1 MKRLLALCGLAMVV
15 LVLPGAPAEGQRDNR
30 LSITFAAVDHGDGA
44 VYRGPCGEVGVF
56 DTPKF
61 QEERILALLDHY
73 GTRDLAWVAG
83 SHYHVDHIGGLPGVA
98 SAPRVSVDRVY
109 DRGGGAGAYDS
120 PTYRRYHAWAT
131 STAIDRRSL
140 QTGDGFALCSGEQE
154 VTFEVLSAGRG
165 DTARGGTP
173 VVGENDKSLCLRVSY
188 RDFSHAS
195 CGDLN
200 GTDVEYRTDM
210 ESVVAPAMGSVDV
223 VQVNHH
229 GSAHSS
235 NDNWVHTLAPA
246 VAVVSRGAN
255 PVGPLHPEV
264 VRRWHEAGAAVFRTQ
279 DVNNQPLHGNIT
291 VATTGHD
298 RFTVTTSSGVAE
310 SYPVEPASAQGSQA
324 GPGVAPACPL
334 ERVLG
339 GEGAGLTDKARES
352 LRDCL

>member
-1 MKRLLALCGLAMVV
+1 MRRLVALCGVAMVV
-15 LVLPGAPAEGQRDNR
+15 FLLPGAPAEGQGDDR
-30 LSITFAAVDHGDGA
+30 LSITFAAVNHGDGA
-44 VYRGPCGEVGVF
+44 VYRGPCGQIGVF

-61 QEERILALLDHY
+61 QEEKILTLLDHY
-73 GTRDLAWVAG
+73 GSRDLAWVAG

-98 SAPRVSVDRVY
+98 SAAGVSVDRVY

-131 STAIDRRSL
+131 SGAIDRRSL
-140 QTGDGFALCSGEQE
+140 RTGDTFTLCSGQQE
-154 VTFEVLSAGRG
+154 VTFEVVSAGRG
-165 DTARGGTP
+165 DTARGGTR
-173 VVGENDKSLCLRVSY
+173 VIAENDKSLCLRVSY
-188 RDFSHAS
+188 RDFSHAT

-229 GSAHSS
+229 GSVHSS
-235 NDNWVHTLAPA
+235 NHTWVHTLAPA

-279 DVNNQPLHGNIT
+279 DVNNGRLHGDIT
-291 VATTGHD
+291 VTTTGRE

-310 SYPVEPASAQGSQA
+310 TYPVEPASAQGSEVL
-324 GPGVAPACPL
+324 GGAPPCPL

-339 GEGAGLTDKARES
+339 GEATGLADKAQEG